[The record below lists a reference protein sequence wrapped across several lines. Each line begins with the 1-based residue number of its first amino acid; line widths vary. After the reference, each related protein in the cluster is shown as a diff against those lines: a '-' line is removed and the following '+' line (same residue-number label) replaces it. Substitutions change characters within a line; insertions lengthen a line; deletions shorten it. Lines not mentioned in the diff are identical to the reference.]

1 MSIPDSAPLELD
13 LHRLELRYAS
23 ARLLEPRAVEQLA
36 RSIDKNDQLVA
47 CIAVA
52 VPEAE
57 PLVLLDGYRR
67 VAALRRLGRDTA
79 RVECWD
85 CDLVQGLI
93 TILSRAHGRAFAAL
107 EEALLLRELIQGQG
121 LSQHEVA
128 RRCGRDVSWVNRR
141 LQLLCALPDAALAAV
156 RDGVLSIWAAT
167 RVVVPLAR
175 ANTEHADGLLGALR
189 AKSLSTRELRRWFEH
204 YQRANRTQR
213 ERLVGH
219 PHLFCEVVQQ
229 SEAQRALERLRAGP
243 EGECLIDLRSI
254 EGLIARLRKRL
265 PALCAEALP
274 EALVS
279 ALARLQRTL
288 EALQNELKRYY
299 DHDPRPDPPLGAH
312 AAHPRQQP
320 ARDQPATQAL
330 T

>member
-1 MSIPDSAPLELD
+1 MDSCRVEVD
-13 LHRLELRYAS
+13 LHRLELRYAG

-36 RSIDKNDQLVA
+36 CSIDKNGQLIA
-47 CIAVA
+47 CIA

-57 PLVLLDGYRR
+57 QLVLIDGYRR

-79 RVECWD
+79 KVERWD
-85 CDLVQGLI
+85 CDLAQGLI
-93 TILSRAHGRAFAAL
+93 TVLSRAHGHAFVAL

-141 LQLLCALPDAALAAV
+141 LQLLRALPDAALAAV

-167 RVVVPLAR
+167 RVLVPLAR
-175 ANTEHADGLLGALR
+175 ANADHAEGLLAALR
-189 AKSLSTRELRRWFEH
+189 DKPLSTRELRCWFEQ
-204 YQRANRTQR
+204 YQRVNRTQR

-219 PHLFCEVVQQ
+219 PHLFCDVVQQ
-229 SEAQRALERLRAGP
+229 TAEQHALERLRAGP

-254 EGLIARLRKRL
+254 EALIARLRKRL

-288 EALQNELKRYY
+288 EALHNELKRYC
-299 DHDPRPDPPLGAH
+299 DHDPQRDPPLGAH
-312 AAHPRQQP
+312 AAHARQQP

>member
-1 MSIPDSAPLELD
+1 MDNCRVEVD
-13 LHRLELRYAS
+13 LHCLELRYAS

-36 RSIDKNDQLVA
+36 CSIDKNGQLIA
-47 CIAVA
+47 CIAVS
-52 VPEAE
+52 VPDTEQ
-57 PLVLLDGYRR
+57 LVLIDGYRR
-67 VAALRRLGRDTA
+67 VAALRRLRRDTA
-79 RVECWD
+79 RVERWD
-85 CDLVQGLI
+85 CDLAQGLI
-93 TILSRAHGRAFAAL
+93 TVLSRAHGHAFAAL

-141 LQLLCALPDAALAAV
+141 LQLLCALPDTALAAV
-156 RDGVLSIWAAT
+156 HEGVLSIWAAT
-167 RVVVPLAR
+167 RVLVPLAR
-175 ANTEHADGLLGALR
+175 ANAEHADGLLGALR
-189 AKSLSTRELRRWFEH
+189 AKPLSTRELRCWFEQ

-213 ERLVGH
+213 QRLVGH

-229 SEAQRALERLRAGP
+229 TAEQHALERLRAGP
-243 EGECLIDLRSI
+243 EGECLIDLHSI

-265 PALCAEALP
+265 PALCIEALP
-274 EALVS
+274 EALVG

-288 EALQNELKRYY
+288 EALQNELKRYC
-299 DHDPRPDPPLGAH
+299 DHDPQRDPQLGAH